1 MAHIKNRLRGL
12 LVAFVALV
20 AALAIVPGVAQ
31 AAATEPFTTR
41 GTIHIEGTVAYP
53 VTAED
58 NTFTVKKVAD
68 VLRDPVTNVTDVI
81 AVAGVNQTDVD
92 NWVTTTNAQNA
103 EKIVS
108 QTASLAAETVAS
120 EVTDQDGNGVT
131 LGNFTPGIY
140 YVQVSDSTGT
150 VKYESI
156 VVGVGVDRAEGSN
169 DWVIVN
175 GDVTVKASDASLDKT
190 VVGDEDGDDVITA
203 APGEAL
209 TFQVAFTLTENMPY
223 FWVSDTMTN
232 MELVGDVQ
240 LFAKGGQ
247 TAIATLQPDDPC
259 ADEGAT
265 FSVTL
270 DNPAQ
275 LITENGTSEFYIQ
288 YQAKVTDSGTVAG
301 GAENA
306 AHASNNGTDEVD
318 VQFAGLKVY
327 KVDADSYTVEGFD
340 AEAIKGA
347 TMLDGAEFD
356 LYIESNSTDGLQMT
370 GVENADTVVKHF
382 TTANGGVWSTDD
394 ENILLDPDATYYLVE
409 TKAPSGYLLKDPTL
423 VETYNGLG
431 ADEVTHLVVK
441 NDKGDEDQGID
452 LPETGGMGTVAL
464 TAAGVV
470 LVAGAAAFIV
480 RSRKEN

>member
-20 AALAIVPGVAQ
+20 AALAIVPGVAK
-31 AAATEPFTTR
+31 AAATEAFTST
-41 GTIHIEGTVAYP
+41 GTIHIEGTAQYP

-58 NTFTVKKVAD
+58 NTFTVKKVAN
-68 VLRDPVTNVTDVI
+68 VMRDPITNETDVI
-81 AVAGVNQTDVD
+81 AVSGVNQADVD
-92 NWVTTTNAQNA
+92 TWVTTTNAQNA
-103 EKIVS
+103 ETIVS
-108 QTASLAAETVAS
+108 QAAGLAAETVDS
-120 EVTDQDGNGVT
+120 KVTDDDGNGVT

-140 YVQVSDSTGT
+140 YVQVSDSTGA

-156 VVGVGVDRAEGSN
+156 VVGVGVDRAEDSN
-169 DWVIVN
+169 AWVVVN
-175 GDVTVKASDASLDKT
+175 GEVTVKASDASLDKT
-190 VVGDEDGDDVITA
+190 VVGDDDNDDIITA
-203 APGEAL
+203 APGETL
-209 TFQVAFTLTENMPY
+209 TFKVAFTLTENMPY

-232 MELVGDVQ
+232 MDLVGDVQ
-240 LFAKGGQ
+240 LFAKDGQ
-247 TAIATLQPDDPC
+247 TAIATLPVDDPC
-259 ADEGAT
+259 VDEGAT

-275 LITENGTSEFYIQ
+275 LITENDTSEFYIQ
-288 YQAKVTDSGTVAG
+288 YQATVTDSGTVAG
-301 GAENA
+301 GAANA

-327 KVDADSYTVEGFD
+327 KVDADSYTTEEFD
-340 AEAIKGA
+340 AEAIEDA

-356 LYIESNSTDGLQMT
+356 LYIESNDTDGLQMSDT
-370 GVENADTVVKHF
+370 DNADTVLKHF

-394 ENILLDPDATYYLVE
+394 EQLLLDPDATYYLVE
-409 TKAPSGYLLKDPTL
+409 TKAPSGYLLQNPTL
-423 VETYNGLG
+423 VKTYDGLS
-431 ADEVTHLVVK
+431 ANEVTHLVVK
-441 NDKGDEDQGID
+441 NDKGDKDQGIN
-452 LPETGGMGTVAL
+452 LPTTGGAGTVAL

>member
-12 LVAFVALV
+12 LAAFVALV

-31 AAATEPFTTR
+31 AAATEAFTAT
-41 GTIHIEGTVAYP
+41 GTIHIEGTDKYP

-68 VLRDPVTNVTDVI
+68 VMRDPVTNETDVI
-81 AVAGVNQTDVD
+81 AVEGVNQTDVD
-92 NWVTTTNAQNA
+92 TWVTTTNAQNA
-103 EKIVS
+103 EKIVA
-108 QTASLAAETVAS
+108 QTADLDAENVTYS
-120 EVTDQDGNGVT
+120 ENDQDGNGVT

-169 DWVIVN
+169 DWVVVN
-175 GDVTVKASDASLDKT
+175 GEVKVKASDASLDKT
-190 VVGDEDGDDVITA
+190 VVGDENNDDAITA
-203 APGEAL
+203 APGETL

-232 MELVGDVQ
+232 MDLVGDVQ
-240 LFAKGGQ
+240 LFAKDGE
-247 TAIATLQPDDPC
+247 TAIATLPVDDPC
-259 ADEGAT
+259 VDEGAT

-275 LITENGTSEFYIQ
+275 LITDNGTSEFYIQ
-288 YQAKVTDSGTVAG
+288 YQAKVTESGTVAG
-301 GAENA
+301 GAANA

-327 KVDADSYTVEGFD
+327 KVDADSYTAEGFD
-340 AEAIKGA
+340 ADAIEAA

-356 LYIESNSTDGLQMT
+356 LYIESGDEGGLQLT
-370 GVENADTVVKHF
+370 GTENADTVLKHF
-382 TTANGGVWSTDD
+382 TTADGGVWSTDD

-409 TKAPSGYLLKDPTL
+409 TKAPSGYVLNTPTL
-423 VETYNGLG
+423 VETFAGLD
-431 ADEVTHLVVK
+431 ADEVTSLVVK
-441 NDKGDEDQGID
+441 NDKGGKDQGID
-452 LPETGGMGTVAL
+452 LPTTGGAGTVAL

>member
-1 MAHIKNRLRGL
+1 MAHITNKLRGL
-12 LVAFVALV
+12 VAAFVAV
-20 AALAIVPGVAQ
+20 FAALALVPGSAF
-31 AAATEPFTTR
+31 ADFSEAFTQT
-41 GTIHIEGTVAYP
+41 GTIHIEGTNKYP
-53 VTAED
+53 VTAEG
-58 NTFTVKKVAD
+58 NTFVVKKVAD
-68 VLRDPVTNVTDVI
+68 VMRDPVTNETDVI
-81 AVAGVNQTDVD
+81 AVSGVNQTDVD
-92 NWVTTTNAQNA
+92 TWVTTTNAQNA
-103 EKIVS
+103 EKIVA
-108 QTASLAAETVAS
+108 QTAGLAAENIAS
-120 EVTDQDGNGVT
+120 SVTDQDGNGVT

-169 DWVIVN
+169 NWVVVD
-175 GDVTVKASDASLDKT
+175 GEVTVKASDASLDKT

-203 APGEAL
+203 APGETL

-240 LFAKGGQ
+240 LFAKDGE
-247 TAIATLQPDDPC
+247 TAIATLPVDDPC
-259 ADEGAT
+259 VDEGAT

-275 LITENGTSEFYIQ
+275 LLTENGTSEFYIQ
-288 YQAKVTDSGTVAG
+288 YKAKVTDSGTVAD
-301 GAENA
+301 GAANA

-327 KVDADSYTVEGFD
+327 KVDADSYTAEEFD

-356 LYIESNSTDGLQMT
+356 LYIENGNADGLQMSGT
-370 GVENADTVVKHF
+370 ENADTVLKHF
-382 TTANGGVWSTDD
+382 ATADGGVWSTDD
-394 ENILLDPDATYYLVE
+394 EQLLLDPDATYYLVE
-409 TKAPSGYLLKDPTL
+409 TKAPSGYVLNDPTL
-423 VETYNGLG
+423 VKTFAGLD
-431 ADEVTHLVVK
+431 ANEVAQVVVK
-441 NDKGDEDQGID
+441 NDKGDKDQGIG

-480 RSRKEN
+480 RSRKQN

>member
-31 AAATEPFTTR
+31 AAATEAFTDT
-41 GTIHIEGTVAYP
+41 GTIHIEGTALYP
-53 VTAED
+53 VTAEN

-68 VLRDPVTNVTDVI
+68 VKRDPVTNETDVI
-81 AVAGVNQTDVD
+81 AVAGVIQTDVD

-131 LGNFTPGIY
+131 LGSFTPGIY

-190 VVGDEDGDDVITA
+190 VVGDEDGDGVITA
-203 APGEAL
+203 APGETL

-247 TAIATLQPDDPC
+247 TSIATLQPDDPC

-301 GAENA
+301 GAANA

-356 LYIESNSTDGLQMT
+356 LYIESGDADGLQMT
-370 GVENADTVVKHF
+370 DDENADTVVEHF

-409 TKAPSGYLLKDPTL
+409 TKAPSGYLLKNPTL
-423 VETYNGLG
+423 VQTYNGLD

-441 NDKGDEDQGID
+441 NDKGDKDQGID

>member
-31 AAATEPFTTR
+31 AAATEAFTDT
-41 GTIHIEGTVAYP
+41 GTIHIEGTELYP
-53 VTAED
+53 VTAEG

-68 VLRDPVTNVTDVI
+68 VKRDPVTNETDVI
-81 AVAGVNQTDVD
+81 AVVGVNQADVD
-92 NWVTTTNAQNA
+92 TWVTTTNAQNA
-103 EKIVS
+103 EKIVA
-108 QTASLAAETVAS
+108 QTAGLAAENIAS
-120 EVTDQDGNGVT
+120 SVTDQDGNGVT

-169 DWVIVN
+169 DWVVVN

-190 VVGDEDGDDVITA
+190 VVGDDGDDIITA
-203 APGEAL
+203 APGETL

-240 LFAKGGQ
+240 LFAKDGE
-247 TAIATLQPDDPC
+247 TAIATLLLDDPC
-259 ADEGAT
+259 VDEGAT

-270 DNPAQ
+270 DNPAE
-275 LITENGTSEFYIQ
+275 LITDNGTSEFYIQ
-288 YQAKVTDSGTVAG
+288 YQAKVTESGTVAG
-301 GAENA
+301 GAANA

-327 KVDADSYTVEGFD
+327 KVDADSYTAEDFD
-340 AEAIKGA
+340 AEAIEAA

-356 LYIESNSTDGLQMT
+356 LYIESNDVDGLQMT
-370 GVENADTVVKHF
+370 GTDNADTVLKHF
-382 TTANGGVWSTDD
+382 TTVNGGVWSTDD
-394 ENILLDPDATYYLVE
+394 EQLLLDPDATYYLVE
-409 TKAPSGYLLKDPTL
+409 TKAPSGYLLQDPTL
-423 VETYNGLG
+423 VETYEGLD
-431 ADEVTHLVVK
+431 ANVVTHLVVK
-441 NDKGDEDQGID
+441 NDKGDKDQGID
-452 LPETGGMGTVAL
+452 LPTTGGAGTVAL